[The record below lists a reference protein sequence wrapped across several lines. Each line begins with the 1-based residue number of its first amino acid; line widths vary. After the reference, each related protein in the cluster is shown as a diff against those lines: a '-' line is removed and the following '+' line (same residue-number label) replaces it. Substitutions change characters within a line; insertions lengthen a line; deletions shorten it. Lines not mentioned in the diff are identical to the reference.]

1 MSIVRV
7 AASTSPET
15 VAPRTG
21 PATAPPPSAAA
32 AVAPEGPSAD
42 RAADDF
48 FRALGRVTAS
58 FAALEHQLQVL
69 ASLLISRTD
78 QELGRIVTAEL
89 SFRKLVD
96 VVSSLARYRMGDE
109 PRHREL
115 NALLARA
122 ATAEDRRR
130 CVTPAEWGPG
140 SVAETRVRVRMALRK
155 NRGLRLEL
163 PGMTAADVDEVAA
176 EASAIAAEVSKTWA
190 RLSRERRFRGIAG

>member
-1 MSIVRV
+1 MSTLRV
-7 AASTSPET
+7 AASEAPESIAPRGGAAT
-15 VAPRTG
+15 PSASSAPPALAPDVAP
-21 PATAPPPSAAA
+21 S
-32 AVAPEGPSAD
+32 D

-48 FRALGRVTAS
+48 FRALGRLTAS

-96 VVSSLARYRMGDE
+96 VASSLARYRMGDE

-115 NALLARA
+115 KALLARA

-140 SVAETRVRVRMALRK
+140 SVAETRVRVRMAVRRNK
-155 NRGLRLEL
+155 GLRLEL
-163 PGMTAADVDEVAA
+163 QGMTAADVDEVAA
-176 EASAIAAEVSKTWA
+176 EASAIAAEVAKIWT
-190 RLSRERRFRGIAG
+190 RLSRERRFSGVAG